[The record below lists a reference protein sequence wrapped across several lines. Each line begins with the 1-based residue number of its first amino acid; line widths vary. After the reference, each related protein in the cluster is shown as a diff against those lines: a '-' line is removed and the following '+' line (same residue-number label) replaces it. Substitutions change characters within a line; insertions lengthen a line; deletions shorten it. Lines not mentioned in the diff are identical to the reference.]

1 MECQPA
7 NNNDTMP
14 LDYFAAVAAATTTT
28 VDGVDDGDDD
38 DIKEINQN
46 TVLIKQQMV
55 RGHRAHKCAF
65 DVRIYVCKLCEH
77 NSF

>member
-1 MECQPA
+1 MECQAA

-14 LDYFAAVAAATTTT
+14 LDYFGAAAAAS

-55 RGHRAHKCAF
+55 RGHRAHKCVH
-65 DVRIYVCKLCEH
+65 DVRICVCKLCEH
-77 NSF
+77 NNF